1 MEVVKIEG
9 KRAIQISRQQQIA
22 AGMETHRKSGNYY
35 YILNR
40 ETFKEDRIML

>member
-22 AGMETHRKSGNYY
+22 AGMETHSQQRDIQGGSNHA
-35 YILNR
+35 LD
-40 ETFKEDRIML
+40 TMLQL